1 MKDRDLI
8 SRNIIN
14 ILDVKHCREW
24 EIFAGDDLYDQLYKY
39 LAKLTNTEKETMSD
53 IDKLM
58 AKNELII
65 KKISQDKEITVGEQN
80 QLMESLKAFKR
91 KYLMK
96 K

>member
-1 MKDRDLI
+1 
-8 SRNIIN
+8 
-14 ILDVKHCREW
+14 
-24 EIFAGDDLYDQLYKY
+24 
-39 LAKLTNTEKETMSD
+39 
-53 IDKLM
+53 M